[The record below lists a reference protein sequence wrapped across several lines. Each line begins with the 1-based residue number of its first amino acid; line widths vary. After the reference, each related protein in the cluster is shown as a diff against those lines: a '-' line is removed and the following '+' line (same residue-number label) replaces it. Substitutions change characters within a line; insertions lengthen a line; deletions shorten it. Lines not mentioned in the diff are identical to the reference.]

1 MYALVDVHSFCFLAF
16 HTSLI
21 QNTLQELSN
30 QALLWTRASQ
40 ANRLFDVYE
49 PTYSQQSL
57 EQDGNLAH
65 LIFDDTWTTSRAN
78 DALTKYFQGLRMKNQ
93 GHIGMLLLLCCTI

>member
-1 MYALVDVHSFCFLAF
+1 MHLLTYTLLSGFSH
-16 HTSLI
+16 LI

-30 QALLWTRASQ
+30 QTLLWTRASQ
-40 ANRLFDVYE
+40 ANRLFDIYE